1 MGNRDGGETFGLETL
16 LKEMEEYAA
25 VRHVPII
32 NEQERS
38 AFCRIVQDF
47 CPHRI
52 LEIGTAIGYSAL
64 LLARCAADDACVT
77 TLERSEER
85 AEQAQKYIARSP
97 YASCIKIHVGDA
109 GKLLQQENIR
119 AGAPYDLVF
128 IDAAKGQYPDYF
140 AKALPLLADHAVLLA
155 DNVLFRGYVRSEQ
168 KIPHRYRTMVN
179 RLREYLCLAAE
190 NPGCHTDILEN
201 GDGLAVTRWDRT
213 AEAST
218 TERGRNHAEKA

>member
-1 MGNRDGGETFGLETL
+1 METL
-16 LKEMEEYAA
+16 LREMEEYAA
-25 VRHVPII
+25 ARHVPII
-32 NEQERS
+32 REQERS
-38 AFCRIVQDF
+38 AFCRIVQSF

-64 LLARCAADDACVT
+64 LLAECAADDVCIT

-85 AEQAQKYIARSP
+85 AGKAEKYIARSP

-109 GKLLQQENIR
+109 GKLLQHEDIR

-140 AKALPLLADHAVLLA
+140 AKILPLLVDHAILLA

-190 NPGCHTDILEN
+190 TPGCQTKILED
-201 GDGLAVTRWDRT
+201 GDGLAVTRWDCT
-213 AEAST
+213 SESSI